1 MTSPPEPEAEPAW
14 KADFRAHRAE
24 VATQWM
30 RILTLSGVSIG
41 VLAID
46 LATKI
51 LAVTHLEWQPPRP
64 ILGGL
69 IYLQVIRNPGAAFG
83 MVTGWAHGT
92 KSVLHLTR
100 HDGIGGRNRGPCRAQ
115 SGLPSEGIQGGV
127 AVNVDQLRPTRLDVI
142 QELVGHAAQGGD
154 IKTVVRQLQFRN
166 GGQRRFASVQHI
178 GHAGDQQTVFDRIKP
193 GRALGV
199 VRAHLVFPAIFVGV
213 ISCFAH
219 GGALACLTSS
229 VQLTMST

>member
-83 MVTGWAHGT
+83 MVTGMTW
-92 KSVLHLTR
+92 LLT
-100 HDGIGGRNRGPCRAQ
+100 
-115 SGLPSEGIQGGV
+115 LV
-127 AVNVDQLRPTRLDVI
+127 AVGVVVAIVRVAGRLRSR
-142 QELVGHAAQGGD
+142 GW
-154 IKTVVRQLQFRN
+154 TV
-166 GGQRRFASVQHI
+166 
-178 GHAGDQQTVFDRIKP
+178 
-193 GRALGV
+193 ALG
-199 VRAHLVFPAIFVGV
+199 LVL
-213 ISCFAH
+213 
-219 GGALACLTSS
+219 GGALGNLTDRLLRYPGVFRGWVVDMIS
-229 VQLTMST
+229 VIKPNGAAWPIFNLADSAICVGGVLLVLLALVGIELDGSRTQRRRDS